1 METDHSVE
9 MLDKLERMGNLE
21 SVVAEQ
27 RMRIEKLKTT
37 YETLKVEH
45 LQLQDVSKTLLHNIF
60 YKIALHVM
68 SNNYFIIYCH
78 L

>member
-1 METDHSVE
+1 MAADHSAE

-45 LQLQDVSKTLLHNIF
+45 LQLQDVSLHDRFNSF
-60 YKIALHVM
+60 KYTTTHWG
-68 SNNYFIIYCH
+68 
-78 L
+78 

>member
-1 METDHSVE
+1 MDSNQSID

-37 YETLKVEH
+37 YETLKIEH
-45 LQLQDVSKTLLHNIF
+45 LQLQDVSVNQPAETKQN
-60 YKIALHVM
+60 
-68 SNNYFIIYCH
+68 
-78 L
+78 

>member
-1 METDHSVE
+1 MAGDQSAE

-21 SVVAEQ
+21 SVIAEQ

-45 LQLQDVSKTLLHNIF
+45 MQLQDVSFL
-60 YKIALHVM
+60 
-68 SNNYFIIYCH
+68 
-78 L
+78 